1 MTPAIPLLSMY
12 LKELNHCVEEITYTP
27 TFTAA
32 FFTIAKIWKQP
43 KSPST
48 DGEENVC
55 VCMQ

>member
-32 FFTIAKIWKQP
+32 LFTIAKIWSLLSVHQQQMN
-43 KSPST
+43 
-48 DGEENVC
+48 G
-55 VCMQ
+55 